1 MHTTFSPRPPT
12 AEETDFYPTS
22 DGRPLGETPTHFR
35 NSLLVTDALETRFG
49 DDPQVYIAGNMFLYY
64 VQGDRWKHV
73 SPDVFIV
80 FGVPRD
86 KPRKAYF
93 LWEEGKAPDLVVE
106 LTSKSTLE
114 EDIDDKKMIYRDIL
128 GVREY
133 VLFDPYGEYLNP
145 RLQGFRLEH
154 GQYVEM
160 PIISGRLPS
169 DVLGLEFEPSGM
181 DLRLYDPAV
190 GHWLATPDELR
201 QMVAETAAE
210 RDRAAAE
217 RDRAVNEQQRLE
229 DEIAELRRRLA
240 DRGDD

>member
-1 MHTTFSPRPPT
+1 MHTTLSPRPRA
-12 AEETDFYPTS
+12 AEDADFYPTS

-49 DDPQVYIAGNMFLYY
+49 GDPQVYIAGNMFLYY

-106 LTSKSTLE
+106 LTSQSTLG
-114 EDIDDKKMIYRDIL
+114 EDIDDKKAIYRDIL

-133 VLFDPYGEYLNP
+133 ILFDPYGEYLNP
-145 RLQGFRLEH
+145 RLQGFRLED
-154 GQYVEM
+154 GQYVPLPM
-160 PIISGRLPS
+160 VSGRLPS
-169 DVLGLEFEPSGM
+169 AVLGLEFEPCGM
-181 DLRLYDPAV
+181 DLRLYDPAA

-201 QMVAETAAE
+201 RMVADAAVERDRVAAE
-210 RDRAAAE
+210 RDRVVDE
-217 RDRAVNEQQRLE
+217 KSRLE
-229 DEIAELRRRLA
+229 AEIAELRRRLA
-240 DRGDD
+240 ERGEG